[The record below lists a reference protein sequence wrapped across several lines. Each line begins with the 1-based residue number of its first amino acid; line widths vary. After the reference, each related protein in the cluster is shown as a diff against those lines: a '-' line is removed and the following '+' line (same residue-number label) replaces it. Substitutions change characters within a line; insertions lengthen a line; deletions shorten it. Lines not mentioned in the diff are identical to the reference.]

1 MSGIKVFSN
10 LKNAIFQIFL
20 IVVGILLA
28 LQVDNWKE
36 NRKERVFELK
46 ILQGV
51 HRDLQSNAQKLQQLI
66 DEDEDLIAGNEKLL
80 EIIRDPASKFSGD
93 LEVLFGSI
101 NRYSVFY
108 PQRLSYETLK
118 SRGLEVVKNETLR
131 SEIVNLYDYSYMVNS
146 EVEMELKRGLYE
158 NSNVVFLRQL
168 DTGDEVYLKIPN
180 DFDALKMD
188 QEFINH
194 LAHVTGEQK
203 TLTLFSIER
212 LEETLSVITDL
223 ENEIDRLAD

>member
-80 EIIRDPASKFSGD
+80 EIIRDPASEYTGD

>member
-80 EIIRDPASKFSGD
+80 EIIRDPASKYTGD

-203 TLTLFSIER
+203 TLTLFSLER